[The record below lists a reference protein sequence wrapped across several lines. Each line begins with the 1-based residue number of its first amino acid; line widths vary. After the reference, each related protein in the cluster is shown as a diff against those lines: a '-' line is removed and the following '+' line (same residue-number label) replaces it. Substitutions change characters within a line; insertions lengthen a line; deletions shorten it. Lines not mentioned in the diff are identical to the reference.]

1 MRKAKVITALALT
14 VVMLVVMTGL
24 AAALTMIAA
33 TDGSGN
39 DKYTFSPGEN
49 VYVTGVNLPTDDSVD
64 VYVTQNVSWSNGDS
78 IANAGVILVRYNVN
92 STQVENTLFLGT
104 VSNAGGTYDIP
115 YPGTYDIVYDADQD
129 GTYDGGADYVDYVT
143 CTGFETI
150 PEFATIAIPV
160 AAILGLLFFYNYR
173 KRKEE

>member
-14 VVMLVVMTGL
+14 VAMLVAMPGI

>member
-1 MRKAKVITALALT
+1 MAKAKVITALALT
-14 VVMLVVMTGL
+14 VVMLVVMTGIS
-24 AAALTMIAA
+24 AALTMIAA

-39 DKYTFSPGEN
+39 DKDTFSPGEN

-129 GTYDGGADYVDYVT
+129 GTYDERADYVDYVT
-143 CTGFETI
+143 CTGFKTI
-150 PEFATIAIPV
+150 PEFATIAIPAV
-160 AAILGLLFFYNYR
+160 AVLGLFLFYSHR